1 MIRQLLKEFGA
12 KTTEQEFKEILQIT
26 TDDIRENRIR
36 FGKMTNLD
44 EAMLIAFRAYVV
56 MKRVVCF
63 DVPWNLIDKKSPL
76 PRAKKNL

>member
-36 FGKMTNLD
+36 FGKRTSLKQ
-44 EAMLIAFRAYVV
+44 MLTIAIMSSKVL
-56 MKRVVCF
+56 MS
-63 DVPWNLIDKKSPL
+63 I
-76 PRAKKNL
+76 